1 MELEEFLK
9 KYNCE
14 MNTEEISKIEDPRIM
29 AIKKKYWNLK
39 LKAFHNEYEINDWE
53 LNGVLDEYSKAERKE
68 LEDYYNSELNM

>member
-39 LKAFHNEYEINDWE
+39 LKAFQNEYEINDWE